1 MTLYIRRSST
11 GKCKSPG
18 KRKSST
24 KPPHLTW
31 HDVTRV
37 VAPQPYLSLPLKVRA
52 ALLEYE
58 ARQAA
63 LAAAK
68 KAMELQQAAAA
79 NAPKRQWVRRVEESV
94 IDCGK
99 YEVTRMQWCDGK

>member
-1 MTLYIRRSST
+1 M
-11 GKCKSPG
+11 
-18 KRKSST
+18 
-24 KPPHLTW
+24 
-31 HDVTRV
+31 
-37 VAPQPYLSLPLKVRA
+37 KVRA

-79 NAPKRQWVRRVEESV
+79 NAPKRLRVRSDRL
-94 IDCGK
+94 
-99 YEVTRMQWCDGK
+99 W